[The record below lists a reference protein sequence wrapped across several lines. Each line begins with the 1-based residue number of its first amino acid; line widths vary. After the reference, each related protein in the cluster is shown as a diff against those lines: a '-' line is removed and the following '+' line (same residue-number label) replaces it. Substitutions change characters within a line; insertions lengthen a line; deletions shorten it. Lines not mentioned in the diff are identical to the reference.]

1 MLPSQESGEVP
12 WPPEPM
18 EEEAQSVRGRGWV
31 KFDGEEEH
39 DSGKGN
45 SESPGSLE
53 VTDSHSVD
61 VETLR
66 RKSVES
72 PARSSSGR
80 GTVSSSSSVV
90 GLSQVSLAEPR
101 TSGAGQQFE
110 NGDVIV
116 TLLPVNERFPWVTP
130 ARFRPELVP
139 EELMAPSLSLTV
151 EEYVSCLEK
160 LTTDMRFTLYN
171 ILYKR
176 ILVIWIFSAFMV
188 LIGILFSRQ
197 QGLTLFGL
205 GVAWLICN
213 ALAIFLCMW
222 VKLKLNMSLERC
234 LAMVNASLIKH
245 NLLVA
250 LDDRGKISCHKVN
263 LCFLYFNPRD
273 CVSQLGKVLAEK
285 PEEGATNGQVF
296 DREAYLRDEEG
307 FDEVEV
313 VVAGRNSVKVGG
325 KGERAEKLFLHYAQR
340 WAKDYLRR
348 RLDWVVEDR
357 YGEQDYSSNTSPRHL
372 KGALCPCQYIEE
384 HLKNKRQRESLN
396 PCANTTNPCRWC
408 D

>member
-1 MLPSQESGEVP
+1 
-12 WPPEPM
+12 M

-31 KFDGEEEH
+31 KFDGEEET

-90 GLSQVSLAEPR
+90 GLSQVSLAEPG
-101 TSGAGQQFE
+101 SAAVQQQFE
-110 NGDVIV
+110 NGDVVV

-151 EEYVSCLEK
+151 EEYVSSLEK

-234 LAMVNASLIKH
+234 LAMVNSSMVKH
-245 NLLVA
+245 NLLIA

-263 LCFLYFNPRD
+263 LCFLYFNPKD
-273 CVSQLGKVLAEK
+273 CVAQLGKVLAEK
-285 PEEGATNGQVF
+285 PDEGATTNGQVF

-357 YGEQDYSSNTSPRHL
+357 YGEQDYASNTSPRHL

-408 D
+408 E

>member
-1 MLPSQESGEVP
+1 MT
-12 WPPEPM
+12 
-18 EEEAQSVRGRGWV
+18 EEAQSVRGRGWV
-31 KFDGEEEH
+31 KFDGEEDRENT
-39 DSGKGN
+39 GVGQGN
-45 SESPGSLE
+45 SERPGSLE

-72 PARSSSGR
+72 PARSSGR

-90 GLSQVSLAEPR
+90 GLSQVSLAEVP
-101 TSGAGQQFE
+101 SPGGSEHQFE
-110 NGDVIV
+110 NGDVVV
-116 TLLPVNERFPWVTP
+116 TLLPVNERFPWISP
-130 ARFRPELVP
+130 AKFRPELVP
-139 EELMAPSLSLTV
+139 EELMAPCLSLTV
-151 EEYVSCLEK
+151 EEYVNCLEK
-160 LTTDMRFTLYN
+160 LTTDMRFTLYS

-176 ILVIWIFSAFMV
+176 ILVIWIFTAFMV
-188 LIGILFSRQ
+188 LIGILFSRE
-197 QGLTLFGL
+197 QGVWLFLL
-205 GVAWLICN
+205 GVGWLVCN
-213 ALAIFLCMW
+213 AISIFLCMW
-222 VKLKLNMSLERC
+222 VKLKLNMKLERC
-234 LAMVNASLIKH
+234 MATVNSSLTKH
-245 NLLVA
+245 NLLLG

-263 LCFLYFNPRD
+263 LCFLYFNAKE
-273 CVSQLGKVLAEK
+273 CLAHLGKVLAEK
-285 PEEGATNGQVF
+285 PDESAENGEVF
-296 DREAYLRDEEG
+296 DREAYLRDTEG

-313 VVAGRNSVKVGG
+313 VVAGRNSIRAGSRT
-325 KGERAEKLFLHYAQR
+325 ERAEKLFLHYSQR

-396 PCANTTNPCRWC
+396 PCTFQGTPCHWC

>member
-1 MLPSQESGEVP
+1 
-12 WPPEPM
+12 M

-31 KFDGEEEH
+31 KFDGEEET

-90 GLSQVSLAEPR
+90 ALSQVSLAEPG
-101 TSGAGQQFE
+101 SGGVQQQFE
-110 NGDVIV
+110 NGDVVV

-151 EEYVSCLEK
+151 EEYVSSLEK

-205 GVAWLICN
+205 GVTWLICN

-234 LAMVNASLIKH
+234 LAMVNSSMVKH
-245 NLLVA
+245 NLLIA

-263 LCFLYFNPRD
+263 LCFLFFNPKD
-273 CVSQLGKVLAEK
+273 CVEQLGKVLAEK
-285 PEEGATNGQVF
+285 PDEGATNGEVF

-357 YGEQDYSSNTSPRHL
+357 YGEQDYASNTSPRHL

>member
-1 MLPSQESGEVP
+1 
-12 WPPEPM
+12 M

-31 KFDGEEEH
+31 KFDGEEET

-61 VETLR
+61 VESLR

-90 GLSQVSLAEPR
+90 GLSQVSLAEPG
-101 TSGAGQQFE
+101 SAAVQQQFE
-110 NGDVIV
+110 NGDVVV

-151 EEYVSCLEK
+151 EEYVSSLEK

-234 LAMVNASLIKH
+234 LAMVNSSMVKH
-245 NLLVA
+245 NLLIA

-263 LCFLYFNPRD
+263 LCFLYFNPKD
-273 CVSQLGKVLAEK
+273 CVAQLGKVLAEK
-285 PEEGATNGQVF
+285 PDEGATTNGQVF

-313 VVAGRNSVKVGG
+313 VVAGRNNVKVGG

-357 YGEQDYSSNTSPRHL
+357 YGEQDYASNTSPRHL

-408 D
+408 E

>member
-1 MLPSQESGEVP
+1 
-12 WPPEPM
+12 M

-31 KFDGEEEH
+31 KFDGEEET

-61 VETLR
+61 VESLR

-90 GLSQVSLAEPR
+90 GLSQVSLAEPG
-101 TSGAGQQFE
+101 SAAVQQQFE
-110 NGDVIV
+110 NGDVVV
-116 TLLPVNERFPWVTP
+116 TLLPVNERFPWITP

-151 EEYVSCLEK
+151 EEYVSSLEK

-234 LAMVNASLIKH
+234 LAMVNSSMVKH
-245 NLLVA
+245 NLLIA

-263 LCFLYFNPRD
+263 LCFLYFNPKD
-273 CVSQLGKVLAEK
+273 CVAQLGKVLAEK
-285 PEEGATNGQVF
+285 PDEGATTNGQVF

-313 VVAGRNSVKVGG
+313 VVAGRNNVKVGG

-357 YGEQDYSSNTSPRHL
+357 YGEQDYASNTSPRHL

-408 D
+408 E